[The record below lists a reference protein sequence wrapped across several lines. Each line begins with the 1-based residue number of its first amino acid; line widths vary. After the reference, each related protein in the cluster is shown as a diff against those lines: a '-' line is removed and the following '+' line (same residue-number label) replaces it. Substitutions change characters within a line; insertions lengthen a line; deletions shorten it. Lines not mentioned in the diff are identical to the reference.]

1 MNKNK
6 VLKFIYAVVLTI
18 CIAFIARNVYAAE
31 VVDVSDAFKNGAKIE
46 NATNE
51 AISPLISFY
60 SDTPVSGTLVEN
72 KVNAA
77 NIYLQKDGKNYTYS
91 AQTGNYIRIFRY
103 CYETNQYERVYY
115 EPTNLVLGTKVEGNI
130 IYFCI
135 SPSPTENIIVKAY
148 DTVTETFVS
157 TTTLPVNES
166 EFKSGFGVD
175 SNQNY
180 YLGLNGSEDN
190 QLSITSFNKNGD
202 EIDQITGTMDPAQLG
217 QPGLYNSFDFFNT
230 NKDNTVLFFSGWIYY
245 GGQSWYNDF
254 LIKMNNG
261 QFEQDIYCIRTEGG
275 MDYRFLNDEK
285 TLAYDQYGEILE
297 IDYNSTESF
306 GVMIKVI
313 KNINPDIY
321 TFRTYTSSIN
331 DGTYVYIGFTGG
343 MLYKYNFRTNLIDK
357 YIDLGSDKYIT
368 YACSIGNSQVLVEY
382 KSNGNFYTTIL
393 NESEFTPTLKN
404 VLLSIDHVAL
414 SHTKVQIKEMYDKAK
429 TKVTNGD
436 YYKEM
441 PNVQA
446 PHKAGALKEE
456 VLTDIL
462 NQLNYFRWLTGLN
475 GVNINRAYIEQSQKG
490 SVLLAASTE
499 FAHAP
504 ARPSDMDQEFYDAA
518 VAATNAGFGFSANIS
533 SGDTPAGS
541 VKGYIDDVY
550 NIFPNVGH
558 RLSLLDFMATDA
570 SFGYSKTKSVI
581 NMFRG
586 TANNNEV
593 YYSWP
598 ACGYFPI
605 NAMDPNAMWSV
616 SINSDQYE
624 VTSLAEIIIRANGKE
639 YVISPEDLFVDE
651 DYNSYYYN
659 IPDELKNYLTNNT
672 RSFVDGKKVEVEFKG
687 IADTMGNTYMI
698 KYPVRFFSLD
708 NTKEAIFFEES
719 KYELVKGSSK
729 LPTLKYESGRTVT
742 EKIDFKSSDSNV
754 ITINSDGSLK
764 AIKKGKATI
773 TATVNGVS
781 TTCEFE
787 VLDYLKGDLD
797 KNGIINGAD
806 ASVALDIYN
815 KDITTEESL
824 LIGDMDNNGLINGAD
839 ASMILDIYNKV
850 L

>member
-6 VLKFIYAVVLTI
+6 FLKFIYAVVLTI
-18 CIAFIARNVYAAE
+18 FIALVARNVYATE
-31 VVDVSDAFKNGAKIE
+31 VVDVSDAFKNGAKME
-46 NATNE
+46 NVDE
-51 AISPLISFY
+51 SISPLMSFY
-60 SDTPVSGTLVEN
+60 ADTPVSGTLVEN
-72 KVNAA
+72 KANAA
-77 NIYLQKDGKNYTYS
+77 SIYLQKDGRNYTYS
-91 AQTGNYIRIFRY
+91 TQIGNYIRIFRY
-103 CYETNQYERVYY
+103 CYETNQYENIYY
-115 EPTNLVLGTKVEGNI
+115 EPATWVSGTKVEGNL
-130 IYFCI
+130 IYFCMAKE
-135 SPSPTENIIVKAY
+135 PSDKIIIKAF
-148 DTVTETFVS
+148 DTITETIIS
-157 TTTLPVNES
+157 TVTLPVKED

-180 YLGLNGSEDN
+180 YLGLNGSNDN
-190 QLSITSFNKNGD
+190 EFILASFNKNGD
-202 EIDQITGTMDPAQLG
+202 KIDQKKLTMEPAQLG
-217 QPGLYNSFDFFNT
+217 QSGLYYSYDFFNT
-230 NKDNTVLFFSGWIYY
+230 NKDNTVLFFSGWIHN

-261 QFEQDIYCIRTEGG
+261 QFEQDLYCIRTQGG

-297 IDYNSTESF
+297 IDYNSTESS
-306 GVMIKVI
+306 GIMIRII
-313 KNINPDIY
+313 KSINPDIY
-321 TFRTYTSSIN
+321 RFRTSTSSIN

-343 MLYKYNFRTNLIDK
+343 MLYKYNFRTNLIEK

-368 YACSIGNSQVLVEY
+368 YACSNGNGQVLVEY
-382 KSNGNFYTTIL
+382 RASGQFYTTIL
-393 NESEFTPTLKN
+393 NESEFTSTLKN
-404 VLLSIDHVAL
+404 ELLSVNHVAL

-436 YYKEM
+436 YYQVK
-441 PNVQA
+441 PSVQA

-504 ARPSDMDQEFYDAA
+504 ARPSDMDQEFYNAA

-541 VKGYIDDVY
+541 VKGYIDDTY
-550 NIFPNVGH
+550 NVHPDVGH
-558 RLSLLDFMATDA
+558 RLSLLDFMATDT
-570 SFGYSKTKSVI
+570 SFGYAKNKSVI

-586 TANNNEV
+586 LSNNNEV

-616 SINSDQYE
+616 SINSNQYE
-624 VTSLAEIIIRANGKE
+624 VTSQAEIIIRANGKE
-639 YVISPEDLFVDE
+639 YVISPEDIFVE
-651 DYNSYYYN
+651 EVYNSYYYN
-659 IPDELKNYLTNNT
+659 IPDELKKYLTNNT
-672 RSFVDGKKVEVEFKG
+672 RSFVDGKRVEVEFKG
-687 IADTMGNTYMI
+687 IADDMGNTYMI

-719 KYELVKGSSK
+719 EYELVRGSSK

-742 EKIDFKSSDSNV
+742 EKIDFKSSNPNIV
-754 ITINSDGSLK
+754 TINSDGSFK
-764 AIKKGKATI
+764 ALKKGKATI
-773 TATVNGVS
+773 TAVVSGVS
-781 TTCEFE
+781 TTCEVE

-806 ASVALDIYN
+806 ASIVLDIYN
-815 KDITTEESL
+815 KDIATEESL
-824 LIGDMDNNGLINGAD
+824 LIGDMDNNGIINGAD